1 MREAD
6 VKARAQEQGVDLS
19 KTQTPEQFG
28 RYVQSEL
35 AKWQRIIKDA
45 GAKID

>member
-6 VKARAQEQGVDLS
+6 VRARAQEQGVDLG
-19 KTQTPEQFG
+19 QNQDPAQFG

-35 AKWQRIIKDA
+35 VKWQRII
-45 GAKID
+45 